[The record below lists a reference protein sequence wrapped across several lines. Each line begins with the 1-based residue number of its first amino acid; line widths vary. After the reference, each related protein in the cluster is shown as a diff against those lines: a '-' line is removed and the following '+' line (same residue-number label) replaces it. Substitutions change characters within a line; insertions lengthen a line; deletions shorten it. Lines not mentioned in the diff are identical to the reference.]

1 VPDKDRMNRNG
12 NIKAFT
18 LVELLV
24 TLVITGIILSAVAT
38 LAYAMSSAARAG
50 GDAALSQGQL
60 RLATLRIL
68 DVVQNCRMVLTASD
82 TELAIWR
89 SDYNA
94 DGRINVNELVFLDCA
109 ATHDALCLVR
119 SSSASNPE
127 VTFSGGVLSVSQADV
142 MNSYAGV
149 SQPLLSECNSVQFG
163 WDVAP
168 PSTRRVTI
176 AFELTQNDGVHK
188 YEIEAALR
196 AWAGHLLNNTADGLV
211 TEDDD
216 E

>member
-1 VPDKDRMNRNG
+1 MNRIR

-18 LVELLV
+18 LVELMV

-38 LAYAMSSAARAG
+38 LAYAMNSASQTG
-50 GDAALSQGQL
+50 NEVALTQAQL
-60 RLATLRIL
+60 RLGTLRVL
-68 DVVQNCRMVLTASD
+68 DVIQNCRMVLTASD

-89 SDYNA
+89 SDYNE
-94 DGRINVNELVFLDCA
+94 DGHINVNELVFLDCT
-109 ATHDALCLVR
+109 ATHDTLRLVW

-127 VTFSGGVLSVSQADV
+127 VTFSGGSLSVSQADV
-142 MNSYAGV
+142 MNCYEGV
-149 SQPLLSECNSVQFG
+149 CLPLLPECNNVQFVC
-163 WDVAP
+163 DVAA

-176 AFELTQNDGVHK
+176 SFELTQEGVAHE
-188 YEIEAALR
+188 YEIDATLR
-196 AWAGHLLNNTADGLV
+196 AWAGHLLNDAADGLM

>member
-1 VPDKDRMNRNG
+1 MNRIR

-18 LVELLV
+18 LVELMV

-38 LAYAMSSAARAG
+38 LAYAMSSAAGAG
-50 GDAALSQGQL
+50 GDAAQSHAQL
-60 RLATLRIL
+60 RVGTLRVL

-94 DGRINVNELVFLDCA
+94 DGRINVNELVFLDCT
-109 ATHDALCLVR
+109 ATHDALCLVQ

-127 VTFSGGVLSVSQADV
+127 VIFSGGILSVSQADV
-142 MNSYAGV
+142 MDCYAGV
-149 SQPLLSECNSVQFG
+149 SQPLLSACGNVQFAC
-163 WDVAP
+163 DVAP
-168 PSTRRVTI
+168 PSTRQVTI
-176 AFELTQNDGVHK
+176 SFELTQDNVVHE
-188 YEIEAALR
+188 YEIEATLR
-196 AWAGHLLNNTADGLV
+196 AWAGHLLNDTADGLV

>member
-1 VPDKDRMNRNG
+1 MNRIR

-18 LVELLV
+18 LVELMV
-24 TLVITGIILSAVAT
+24 TLAITGIILSAVAT
-38 LAYAMSSAARAG
+38 LAYAMSGAARAA
-50 GDAALSQGQL
+50 GDTALSQAQL
-60 RLATLRIL
+60 RLGALRVL

-89 SDYNA
+89 SDYNK
-94 DGRINVNELVFLDCA
+94 DGHINVNELVFLDCTA
-109 ATHDALCLVR
+109 AHDRLNMVR
-119 SSSASNPE
+119 SNSADNP
-127 VTFSGGVLSVSQADV
+127 VTFSGGILSVSQADV

-149 SQPLLSECNSVQFG
+149 SQPLLSECGSVRFAC
-163 WDVAP
+163 DVAP

-176 AFELTQNDGVHK
+176 SFELTQDNVVRQF
-188 YEIEAALR
+188 EIEATLR